1 MFVCRRGTL
10 FALALS
16 LVLLLSCSFAL
27 SAASAAPVPANA
39 PCIVLDAG
47 HGGVDPGV
55 VGRTT
60 GEKESDVNLKIVQKL
75 QKLFS
80 DAGFCVVLTR
90 KNAGGLYGLPTKGYK
105 RRDMEERRRIIREAE
120 PDFVLSVHQNTF
132 PADTSRRGGQVF
144 FREGSAAG
152 EALAVSIQAR
162 LNALGGRSVSALK
175 GDFFL
180 LGCADCPSA
189 LVECGFL
196 SNAEEERLL
205 LTDEYQGK
213 IARAVFE
220 GVLSFLS

>member
-27 SAASAAPVPANA
+27 SAASAAAVPANA

-80 DAGFCVVLTR
+80 DAGFRVVLTR

-162 LNALGGRSVSALK
+162 LNSLGGRSVSALK

-180 LGCADCPSA
+180 LECADCPSA

>member
-27 SAASAAPVPANA
+27 SAASAAAVPANA

-55 VGRTT
+55 IGRTT

-80 DAGFCVVLTR
+80 DAGFRVVLTR

-175 GDFFL
+175 GNFFL

>member
-27 SAASAAPVPANA
+27 SAASASAVPANA

-80 DAGFCVVLTR
+80 DAGFRVVLTR

>member
-1 MFVCRRGTL
+1 MFVFRRGTV
-10 FALALS
+10 FAVVLSLAL
-16 LVLLLSCSFAL
+16 LLACSFAL
-27 SAASAAPVPANA
+27 SAASAAAVPANA

-55 VGRTT
+55 LGRTT

-80 DAGFCVVLTR
+80 DAGFRVVLTR

-105 RRDMEERRRIIREAE
+105 RRDMEKRREIIQEAS

-132 PADTSRRGGQVF
+132 PSDTSRRGGQVF

-162 LNALGGRSVSALK
+162 LNALSGKSVSALK
-175 GDFFL
+175 GDFFML
-180 LGCADCPSA
+180 ECADCPSA

-213 IARAVFE
+213 VARAVFE

>member
-27 SAASAAPVPANA
+27 SAASAAAVPANA

-55 VGRTT
+55 VGRTS

-80 DAGFCVVLTR
+80 DAGFRVVLTR

>member
-1 MFVCRRGTL
+1 MFVFRRGTV
-10 FALALS
+10 FAVVLSLAL
-16 LVLLLSCSFAL
+16 LLACSFAL
-27 SAASAAPVPANA
+27 SAASAAAVPANA

-55 VGRTT
+55 LGRTT

-80 DAGFCVVLTR
+80 DAGFRVVLTR

-105 RRDMEERRRIIREAE
+105 RRDMEKRREIIQEAS

-132 PADTSRRGGQVF
+132 PSDTSRRGGQVF

-152 EALAVSIQAR
+152 EALAVSIQSR
-162 LNALGGRSVSALK
+162 LNALSGKSVSALK
-175 GDFFL
+175 GDFFML
-180 LGCADCPSA
+180 ECADCPSA

-213 IARAVFE
+213 VARAVFE

>member
-27 SAASAAPVPANA
+27 SAASAAAVPANA

-80 DAGFCVVLTR
+80 DAGFRVVLTR

-180 LGCADCPSA
+180 LECADCPSA

>member
-16 LVLLLSCSFAL
+16 LVLLLSCSVAL
-27 SAASAAPVPANA
+27 SAASAAAVPANA

-162 LNALGGRSVSALK
+162 LNPLGGRSVSALK

>member
-27 SAASAAPVPANA
+27 SAASAAAVPANA

-80 DAGFCVVLTR
+80 DAGFRVVLTR

>member
-16 LVLLLSCSFAL
+16 FALLLSCSFAL
-27 SAASAAPVPANA
+27 SAASAAAVPANA

-80 DAGFCVVLTR
+80 DAGFRVVLTR

>member
-27 SAASAAPVPANA
+27 SAASAAAVPANA

-55 VGRTT
+55 VGRKT
-60 GEKESDVNLKIVQKL
+60 GKKESDVNLKIVQKL

-80 DAGFCVVLTR
+80 DAGFRVVLTR

>member
-27 SAASAAPVPANA
+27 SAASAAAVPANA

-80 DAGFCVVLTR
+80 DAGFRVVLTR

-152 EALAVSIQAR
+152 EALAV
-162 LNALGGRSVSALK
+162 
-175 GDFFL
+175 
-180 LGCADCPSA
+180 
-189 LVECGFL
+189 ECGFL

>member
-27 SAASAAPVPANA
+27 SAASAAAVPANA

-55 VGRTT
+55 IGRTT

-175 GDFFL
+175 GNFFL

>member
-27 SAASAAPVPANA
+27 SAASAAAVPANA

-80 DAGFCVVLTR
+80 DAGFRVVLTR

-132 PADTSRRGGQVF
+132 PSDTSRRGGQVF

-180 LGCADCPSA
+180 LECADCPSA

>member
-27 SAASAAPVPANA
+27 SAASAAAVPANA

-80 DAGFCVVLTR
+80 DAGFRVVLTR

-120 PDFVLSVHQNTF
+120 PDFVLSIHQNTF
-132 PADTSRRGGQVF
+132 PSDPSRRGGQVF

>member
-27 SAASAAPVPANA
+27 SAASAAAVPANA

-55 VGRTT
+55 VGRTS

-132 PADTSRRGGQVF
+132 PSDTSRRGGQVF

-180 LGCADCPSA
+180 LECADCPSA

>member
-27 SAASAAPVPANA
+27 SAASAAAVPANA

-80 DAGFCVVLTR
+80 DAGFRVVLTR

-120 PDFVLSVHQNTF
+120 PDFVLSIHQNTF
-132 PADTSRRGGQVF
+132 PSDTSRRGGQVF

>member
-27 SAASAAPVPANA
+27 SAASAAAVPANA

-80 DAGFCVVLTR
+80 DAGFRVVLTR

-180 LGCADCPSA
+180 LGCADCPST

>member
-16 LVLLLSCSFAL
+16 LVLLLSCSFVL
-27 SAASAAPVPANA
+27 SAASAAAVPANA

>member
-27 SAASAAPVPANA
+27 SAASAAAVPANA
-39 PCIVLDAG
+39 PCIVPDAG

-132 PADTSRRGGQVF
+132 PSDTSRRGGQVF

>member
-10 FALALS
+10 FALAFS

-27 SAASAAPVPANA
+27 SAASAAAVPANA

-80 DAGFCVVLTR
+80 DAGFRVVLTR

>member
-27 SAASAAPVPANA
+27 SAASAAAVPANA

-80 DAGFCVVLTR
+80 DAGFRVVLTR
-90 KNAGGLYGLPTKGYK
+90 KNAGGLYGLPTKGYNASSAK
-105 RRDMEERRRIIREAE
+105 RSPTSSSLSIRTPSRPIPPAAAGRSFSARAA
-120 PDFVLSVHQNTF
+120 PRGRLS
-132 PADTSRRGGQVF
+132 PSAYRRG
-144 FREGSAAG
+144 
-152 EALAVSIQAR
+152 
-162 LNALGGRSVSALK
+162 
-175 GDFFL
+175 
-180 LGCADCPSA
+180 
-189 LVECGFL
+189 
-196 SNAEEERLL
+196 
-205 LTDEYQGK
+205 
-213 IARAVFE
+213 
-220 GVLSFLS
+220 

>member
-16 LVLLLSCSFAL
+16 LVLLLSCSFAF
-27 SAASAAPVPANA
+27 SAASAAAVPANA

-80 DAGFCVVLTR
+80 DAGFRVVLTR

-162 LNALGGRSVSALK
+162 LNDLGGRSVSALK

-196 SNAEEERLL
+196 SNAEDERLL

>member
-27 SAASAAPVPANA
+27 SAASAAAVPANA

-132 PADTSRRGGQVF
+132 PSDTSRRGGQVF

>member
-27 SAASAAPVPANA
+27 SAASAAAVPANA

-162 LNALGGRSVSALK
+162 LNSLGGRSVSALK

>member
-16 LVLLLSCSFAL
+16 FVLLLSCSFAL
-27 SAASAAPVPANA
+27 SAASAAAVPANA

-80 DAGFCVVLTR
+80 DAGFRVVLTR

-175 GDFFL
+175 GNFFL

>member
-27 SAASAAPVPANA
+27 SAASAAAVPANA

-180 LGCADCPSA
+180 LGCADCPST

>member
-1 MFVCRRGTL
+1 MFVFRRGTV
-10 FALALS
+10 FAVVLS
-16 LVLLLSCSFAL
+16 LALLLSCSFAL
-27 SAASAAPVPANA
+27 SAASAAAVPANA

-55 VGRTT
+55 LGRTT

-80 DAGFCVVLTR
+80 DAGFRVVLTR

-105 RRDMEERRRIIREAE
+105 RRDMEKRREIIQEAS

-132 PADTSRRGGQVF
+132 PSDTSRRGGQVF

-162 LNALGGRSVSALK
+162 LNALSGKSVSALK
-175 GDFFL
+175 GDFFML
-180 LGCADCPSA
+180 ECADCPTA

-213 IARAVFE
+213 VARAVFE

>member
-10 FALALS
+10 FALAFS

-27 SAASAAPVPANA
+27 SAASAAAVPANA

-80 DAGFCVVLTR
+80 DAGFRVVLTR

-180 LGCADCPSA
+180 LECADCPSA

>member
-27 SAASAAPVPANA
+27 SAASAAAVPANA

-80 DAGFCVVLTR
+80 DAGFRVVLTR
-90 KNAGGLYGLPTKGYK
+90 KNAGGLYGLLTKGYK

-132 PADTSRRGGQVF
+132 PSDTSRRGGQVF

-180 LGCADCPSA
+180 LECADCPSA

>member
-16 LVLLLSCSFAL
+16 FVLLLSCSFAL
-27 SAASAAPVPANA
+27 SAASAAAVPANA

-80 DAGFCVVLTR
+80 DAGFRVVLTR

-162 LNALGGRSVSALK
+162 LNPLGGRSVSALK

>member
-1 MFVCRRGTL
+1 MFVCRRGAL

-27 SAASAAPVPANA
+27 SAASAAAVPANA

-80 DAGFCVVLTR
+80 DAGFRVVLTR

>member
-27 SAASAAPVPANA
+27 SAASAAAVPANA

-213 IARAVFE
+213 IARAGFE

>member
-27 SAASAAPVPANA
+27 SAASAAAVPANA

-162 LNALGGRSVSALK
+162 LNALGGRSISALK